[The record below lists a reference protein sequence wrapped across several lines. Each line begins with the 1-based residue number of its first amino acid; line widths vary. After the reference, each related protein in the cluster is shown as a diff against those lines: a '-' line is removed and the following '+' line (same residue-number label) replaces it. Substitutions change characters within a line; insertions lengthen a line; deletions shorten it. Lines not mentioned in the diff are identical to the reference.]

1 MCHDDWQKG
10 ESNSQIGATVS
21 FVQWEGL
28 LFNGKGML
36 SGFCQPEGEY
46 PHRARTAHA
55 PRAHRVR
62 YLNNFS
68 RRWSTGRG
76 VVDGTCWALRR
87 YHSP

>member
-1 MCHDDWQKG
+1 MPLPATAWLALPPPLA
-10 ESNSQIGATVS
+10 GAEAVPLDSPTT
-21 FVQWEGL
+21 
-28 LFNGKGML
+28 KHI
-36 SGFCQPEGEY
+36 EGEY
-46 PHRARTAHA
+46 PHRACTARA
-55 PRAHRVR
+55 PCAHRVR

>member
-1 MCHDDWQKG
+1 MLLT
-10 ESNSQIGATVS
+10 NSSLVDRMR
-21 FVQWEGL
+21 QWG
-28 LFNGKGML
+28 
-36 SGFCQPEGEY
+36 SI
-46 PHRARTAHA
+46 RTARA
-55 PRAHRVR
+55 LCAHRVR